1 MKNERY
7 FGCGLISLNLDS
19 YPLTKHCCLTK
30 VMESHKFIIYQTDMI
45 RSVKDG
51 KEKYDTDDET
61 GQVQ

>member
-1 MKNERY
+1 
-7 FGCGLISLNLDS
+7 
-19 YPLTKHCCLTK
+19 
-30 VMESHKFIIYQTDMI
+30 MESHKFIIYQTDMI